1 MRFLG
6 LMFTFAALV
15 AVIAAPPAAAQILYT
30 RINVSIPLGGSYDI
44 DLNRDGVVD
53 FTLRS
58 KLLQSY
64 CQSGDEYIWS
74 ATVSPAQADGVV
86 VSPGNVWS
94 DEAAPLPAGAAV
106 GSAQRFD
113 FNYSVLAGL
122 YWGMCDAGVD
132 GQWLNLPARYLG
144 LRFQGPDHEIHYG
157 WLKVSTAAYVDTTG
171 IFTPASLSPALLTK
185 PRRESRSWPGR

>member
-1 MRFLG
+1 M
-6 LMFTFAALV
+6 AAQ
-15 AVIAAPPAAAQILYT
+15 PAAAQILYT

-64 CQSGDEYIWS
+64 CQAGDEYIWS

-122 YWGMCDAGVD
+122 YWGMCNAGVD
-132 GQWLNLPARYLG
+132 GQWLNLPTRYLG

-157 WLKVSTAAYVDTTG
+157 WVKVSTAAYVDTHWHLHTSVIVSG
-171 IFTPASLSPALLTK
+171 FAYQATAGEPILAGQMTEE
-185 PRRESRSWPGR
+185 R